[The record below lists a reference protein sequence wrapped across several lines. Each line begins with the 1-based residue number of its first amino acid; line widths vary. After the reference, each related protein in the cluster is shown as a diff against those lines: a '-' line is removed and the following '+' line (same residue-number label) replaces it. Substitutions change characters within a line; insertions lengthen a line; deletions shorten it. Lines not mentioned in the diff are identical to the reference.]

1 MVGKQHFQLRGIGK
15 GGAQCRLPCDFPV
28 KSGSWIY
35 LINVGIHLLM
45 CSGNLCCVPD
55 FGDFCS

>member
-1 MVGKQHFQLRGIGK
+1 MRSANGFLSCAESVREVQSV
-15 GGAQCRLPCDFPV
+15 LPFNFPV

-35 LINVGIHLLM
+35 FINVGIHMLM
-45 CSGNLCCVPD
+45 CSGKLCCVPD